1 MKVVRTQ
8 SKGMVTIPA
17 EYREKLGIDEN
28 SLMQVKLVSGGVL
41 FTKLNYGVETG
52 NLWLDKK
59 IKTWLKEDKLDTKTA
74 KKLQKLLK

>member
-28 SLMQVKLVSGGVL
+28 SLMQVKIVSGGVL
-41 FTKLNYGVETG
+41 FVKLDYGVETK

-74 KKLQKLLK
+74 KKLQKLLT